1 MPYSPTSLSTSY
13 SNFILPDFLVSFW
26 CDSARNLLALIDG
39 VFRAQAR
46 ARGQEQD
53 RWRPNHA
60 ENEAFG
66 GMEEENGEEE
76 RSRQMRGRHTW
87 DLPRLE
93 QNQLHCFIS
102 SYFGDEPSPPVLFH
116 PSTSQTI
123 WRRLIQLMIQAYKRA
138 TRNLLT
144 ELNNKNYDY
153 WQPTNN
159 ADHFWTDF
167 ILISR
172 YKIYYK
178 ILVELQH
185 DLKTETLQ
193 GRNMTL
199 SFCFYWTHKDWAFH
213 FTVYNF
219 KQFKI
224 FHNCEND
231 YIPIHSLFYY
241 YYFF

>member
-1 MPYSPTSLSTSY
+1 MTKLMPYSPTSLSTSY
-13 SNFILPDFLVSFW
+13 FNFILPDFSVSFW
-26 CDSARNLLALIDG
+26 CDSARNLLVLIDG

-116 PSTSQTI
+116 PSTS
-123 WRRLIQLMIQAYKRA
+123 
-138 TRNLLT
+138 LT
-144 ELNNKNYDY
+144 EADSAHCTKIKSIREQQEMELWFLTANK
-153 WQPTNN
+153 
-159 ADHFWTDF
+159 
-167 ILISR
+167 
-172 YKIYYK
+172 
-178 ILVELQH
+178 
-185 DLKTETLQ
+185 
-193 GRNMTL
+193 
-199 SFCFYWTHKDWAFH
+199 
-213 FTVYNF
+213 
-219 KQFKI
+219 
-224 FHNCEND
+224 
-231 YIPIHSLFYY
+231 
-241 YYFF
+241 